1 MDFLWDAITEWLKEL
16 LVGGITSNLSG
27 MFDSVN
33 QKVAEISG
41 QVGMT
46 PQGWNGSIYNMIHN
60 LSETVIV
67 PIAGVILAFVMTL
80 ELIQIITDKNN
91 FHEIETAVF
100 FKWIFKTACA
110 ILIVTNTWNI
120 VMGVFDVAQGVVNQ
134 ASGVIISDAS
144 IDISSVI
151 TDMESRL
158 MEMELGPLFG
168 LWFQSL
174 FVGITMWAL
183 TICIFI
189 VIYGRMVEI
198 YLVTSVAPIP
208 MAAMMGREW
217 GGMGQNYLRSLMAL
231 GFQAFLIIVCVGI
244 YAVLVENIAL
254 EDDIIGA
261 IWSCVGYTVLL
272 CFTLFKTGSLAKS
285 IFCSALN
292 RRRFLNG
299 YVPVPKDLTKVKT
312 RSCSISQRGSLSAS
326 GAGRFLGVPLFFS
339 AQRACGDQHS
349 GDVHGRPHA
358 AVFSCWRCA
367 RRTASRWKRYS
378 AT

>member
-60 LSETVIV
+60 LSEPVIV

-254 EDDIIGA
+254 DDDIIGA

-285 IFCSALN
+285 L
-292 RRRFLNG
+292 
-299 YVPVPKDLTKVKT
+299 
-312 RSCSISQRGSLSAS
+312 
-326 GAGRFLGVPLFFS
+326 FS
-339 AQRACGDQHS
+339 AH
-349 GDVHGRPHA
+349 
-358 AVFSCWRCA
+358 
-367 RRTASRWKRYS
+367 
-378 AT
+378 

>member
-217 GGMGQNYLRSLMAL
+217 GGMGQTLSL
-231 GFQAFLIIVCVGI
+231 IHIS
-244 YAVLVENIAL
+244 E
-254 EDDIIGA
+254 
-261 IWSCVGYTVLL
+261 
-272 CFTLFKTGSLAKS
+272 
-285 IFCSALN
+285 
-292 RRRFLNG
+292 
-299 YVPVPKDLTKVKT
+299 PT
-312 RSCSISQRGSLSAS
+312 R
-326 GAGRFLGVPLFFS
+326 P
-339 AQRACGDQHS
+339 
-349 GDVHGRPHA
+349 
-358 AVFSCWRCA
+358 
-367 RRTASRWKRYS
+367 
-378 AT
+378 